1 PDFLIIGRTNAVRAS
16 TMDDALRR
24 GEAYRKAGADLVL
37 LSMARTPEQLR
48 LIAERLGAPL
58 MYLTGRGGLAALG
71 MSLKDLGALGYRIVA
86 DPSTPLWAGYAAWK
100 KVYADLADDFGA
112 KAQKTDWTA
121 VEHEVLGLIALAL
134 TVGACSVLSGV
145 VAQVLDYRA
154 AEFDV
159 AIERGVAVVT
169 SDGVRLR
176 SDVFLPKGA
185 ARIPTI
191 LVRVPLDKTTTN
203 TAFATTV

>member
-1 PDFLIIGRTNAVRAS
+1 MTLKTLMQGPLPVTAPLVLNPLMAKMVEAS
-16 TMDDALRR
+16 GFSAGYLGGGATGYLKVVL
-24 GEAYRKAGADLVL
+24 EANLHVSEKGQAALVL

-121 VEHEVLGLIALAL
+121 VEHEVLGVIDIEKLLAVERA
-134 TVGACSVLSGV
+134 TV
-145 VAQVLDYRA
+145 
-154 AEFDV
+154 EH
-159 AIERGVAVVT
+159 
-169 SDGVRLR
+169 
-176 SDVFLPKGA
+176 
-185 ARIPTI
+185 
-191 LVRVPLDKTTTN
+191 
-203 TAFATTV
+203 